1 MGKMFEVMLQ
11 VLIFHLNKPS
21 ITINVVTIGSVQASS
36 ITMSYSM
43 SSVIVNRKVV
53 MFASMVVS

>member
-1 MGKMFEVMLQ
+1 MFEVMLQ

-21 ITINVVTIGSVQASS
+21 ITINVVIVGLVQASS

-43 SSVIVNRKVV
+43 SSVVVNREVV
-53 MFASMVVS
+53 VFASMVAS

>member
-1 MGKMFEVMLQ
+1 MEKMFEVMLQ

-21 ITINVVTIGSVQASS
+21 ITINVVIVGLVQASS

-43 SSVIVNRKVV
+43 SSVVVNREVV
-53 MFASMVVS
+53 VFASMVAS